1 MNNKEIKRLLKKTG
15 LSVTSPRT
23 QILQIL
29 ADINQPIA
37 IESIAETSKN
47 VLAVSTIYR
56 VIADLLDSKI
66 VKTFNS
72 PDQKLLVE
80 LSSTNTSHHHHLYCE
95 SCERAFDI
103 DLNSKMEIMIE
114 TFIADLENKHKIQI
128 SEHSFEIYGTCNNT
142 GQHKDLS

>member
-1 MNNKEIKRLLKKTG
+1 MNNVEIKSLLKNSG
-15 LSVTSPRT
+15 LSITNPRI

-37 IESIAETSKN
+37 IEDIAEISKN
-47 VLAVSTIYR
+47 SLAVSTIYR

-80 LSSTNTSHHHHLYCE
+80 LTTTKTSHHHHLYCE
-95 SCERAFDI
+95 SCEKVFDI
-103 DLNSKMEIMIE
+103 DLDSDMEIMIE
-114 TFIADLENKHKIQI
+114 KFIIDLKKRHDIQI
-128 SEHSFEIYGTCNNT
+128 NDHSFEIYGACNNT
-142 GQHKDLS
+142 GHHTNLS